1 MRKTALIFRN
11 AVLYICT
18 IYLKPMRIRIFTLA
32 FDELSEGFPDEVVT
46 EFCLNKKV
54 HRLDTQFFLQDGRA
68 FWTVAIHYEIV
79 FKGEDKLRELDETQ
93 RLLFNRL
100 KEWRKEQAGK
110 EGTPPYLVATNAQF
124 LYIVKLKCRSLDCF
138 KSKRIQSEKAL
149 KGLTFPPSAGHLK
162 AW

>member
-1 MRKTALIFRN
+1 MH
-11 AVLYICT
+11 
-18 IYLKPMRIRIFTLA
+18 RI
-32 FDELSEGFPDEVVT
+32 
-46 EFCLNKKV
+46 
-54 HRLDTQFFLQDGRA
+54 DTQFFLQDERA